1 MTDAAV
7 VQRRTFGVLRWVVIV
22 VLALVTIFPFYYM
35 VLLSFVPVS
44 EILQNPGR
52 LYVPLSDITFG
63 TYGKV
68 LSPASDGGQGFL
80 EFMRNSGIV
89 ALCTVIITLT
99 ISVLGAYAVARL
111 DFFGRR
117 KVSTLFL
124 AVYLFPAVVLAGPLY
139 IAFAKLGLTSS
150 LVGLTLIY
158 VALTVPISIHMLRG
172 YFQTIPVSIEEAAM
186 IDGCGRFAMLR
197 RVTLPL
203 SMPSIMSTALYIF
216 MIAWNEFLFALLFLT
231 GDRNKW
237 TVSLGLSQL
246 TNGIEVPKTT
256 LMAGSVILTI
266 PIVLLYGIAERTLTD
281 GRTAGADKG

>member
-7 VQRRTFGVLRWVVIV
+7 LQRRTFGVLRWVVIV

-266 PIVLLYGIAERTLTD
+266 PIVLLYGFAERTLTD

>member
-1 MTDAAV
+1 MMDAAV
-7 VQRRTFGVLRWVVIV
+7 VQRRTFGVLRWVCIVIF
-22 VLALVTIFPFYYM
+22 ALVTIFPFYYM
-35 VLLSFVPVS
+35 VLLSFVPIS

-52 LYVPLSDITFG
+52 LYVPFSEITFE
-63 TYGKV
+63 TYSKV
-68 LSPASDGGQGFL
+68 LLSPADGGQGFL
-80 EFMRNSGIV
+80 EFMRNSGLV
-89 ALCTVIITLT
+89 ALSSVVITLA
-99 ISVLGAYAVARL
+99 ISILGAYAVARL

-139 IAFAKLGLTSS
+139 IAFARLGLTSS
-150 LVGLTLIY
+150 LVGITLIY
-158 VALTVPISIHMLRG
+158 VALTVPISIQMLRG
-172 YFQTIPVSIEEAAM
+172 YFETIPVSIEEAAM
-186 IDGCGRFAMLR
+186 IDGCGRLAMLR

-256 LMAGSVILTI
+256 LMAGSVILTV
-266 PIVLLYGIAERTLTD
+266 PIVLLYGIAERTLTE
-281 GRTAGADKG
+281 GRTAGAEKG

>member
-7 VQRRTFGVLRWVVIV
+7 LQRRTFGVLRWVVIV
-22 VLALVTIFPFYYM
+22 VLALVTVFPFYYM

-52 LYVPLSDITFG
+52 LYVPLSDITFD
-63 TYGKV
+63 TYAKV
-68 LSPASDGGQGFL
+68 LSPAADGGQGFL